1 MRALETLRKVIAAA
15 GKKSYTF
22 VMGRITPE
30 KLANFPEVDVF
41 VLISC
46 PQLALLDCKEFYAPV
61 IEIAKRK
68 REIGRARRGSRK
80 GGGVVC

>member
-1 MRALETLRKVIAAA
+1 MVNASLNWASIVGIVVGTLTIAGYLEALGALRRVLAKA

-30 KLANFPEVDVF
+30 KLANYPEVEVF

-46 PQLALLDCKEFYAPV
+46 PQLALLD
-61 IEIAKRK
+61 
-68 REIGRARRGSRK
+68 SR
-80 GGGVVC
+80 